1 MYKYMS
7 PASRSPNTGD
17 QKVYQISSHQKVTM
31 LLPAMGKCPM
41 DFYQG
46 GVVFTAQ
53 I

>member
-17 QKVYQISSHQKVTM
+17 QKVCQISGHQKVTM
-31 LLPAMGKCPM
+31 LLPAMEKCPM
-41 DFYQG
+41 DFNQ
-46 GVVFTAQ
+46 GVVFTGQ

>member
-7 PASRSPNTGD
+7 PGSRSPNTGD

-46 GVVFTAQ
+46 VVFTAQ